1 MAERSRALNSSSG
14 VSDHKSVGLCGST
27 WSSDFRTC
35 IHRVVGS
42 NPTKLTVVQWL
53 GCRTYN
59 HKVVGSNPTKLMV
72 VQWLDWRTCN
82 QNVVGSKSTS

>member
-42 NPTKLTVVQWL
+42 NPTKLTADFTMTRINIVV
-53 GCRTYN
+53 
-59 HKVVGSNPTKLMV
+59 
-72 VQWLDWRTCN
+72 
-82 QNVVGSKSTS
+82 